1 MPLSGDPCRAWEA
14 RENSKVLQKTVNFS
28 DTTILV
34 VDDNQYMRQLISHML
49 RAFEVGT
56 VLHADNAKESFA
68 EIRQSKIDCLIVDWL
83 MPGMSGIEFVT
94 MVRTSPQSSRP
105 DIPIILCSG
114 HTEKDLV
121 VEARDAG
128 VSEILTKPLSPRS
141 LFEKLD
147 LAIFHPRP
155 FIIMPS
161 YTGPCRRRRLNAQ
174 YDGIERRRD
183 SGLQQHDI
191 DALLYS

>member
-1 MPLSGDPCRAWEA
+1 MS
-14 RENSKVLQKTVNFS
+14 QKTIDCS
-28 DTTILV
+28 DITILV

-56 VLHADNAKESFA
+56 VLHADNAKEGFS

-83 MPGMSGIEFVT
+83 MPGMSGIEFVN

-121 VEARDAG
+121 VDARDAG
-128 VSEILTKPLSPRS
+128 MSEILTKPLSPQS
-141 LFEKLD
+141 LFEKNGCGD
-147 LAIFHPRP
+147 FHSRP
-155 FIIMPS
+155 FIITPS
-161 YTGPCRRRRLNAQ
+161 YTGPCRRRRGQTQ

-183 SGLQQHDI
+183 GGLQQHDI